1 MIKYTIKAPVK
12 TYNRRLLGVDF
23 KNGIGITEDEKAAQW
38 FSGREGFSVEFET
51 LPETPSET
59 ITETITETPSES
71 EPEPVKEASPRS
83 KRQNKKTEE

>member
-51 LPETPSET
+51 ITETPS
-59 ITETITETPSES
+59 ETITETPSES
-71 EPEPVKEASPRS
+71 ESELVKEASPRS

>member
-23 KNGIGITEDEKAAQW
+23 KNGIGITDDEKAAQW

-51 LPETPSET
+51 LSETPA
-59 ITETITETPSES
+59 ETITETPSES
-71 EPEPVKEASPRS
+71 EPEPVKEASPRT

>member
-23 KNGIGITEDEKAAQW
+23 KNGIGITDDEKAAQW

-51 LPETPSET
+51 LSETPSEC
-59 ITETITETPSES
+59 

>member
-51 LPETPSET
+51 ITKTPS
-59 ITETITETPSES
+59 ETITETPSES
-71 EPEPVKEASPRS
+71 ESELVKEASPRS